1 MIISLGFRYGFQ
13 TKKLHLQLIDYQP
26 INLTFLTM
34 PILLQRQAQSTGSD
48 NLFQLIKTLTKAEK
62 RNFRLYVTRNQDSEE
77 LKFIRLFDVLDKSK
91 DYDET
96 ALFKKVPEIK
106 KEQLSNLKAHL
117 YKQLLTSLR
126 LLHKNR
132 NADIDIRENIDYAK
146 ILYNKGLYIQSLRI
160 LDKAKGLAE
169 TNHQDLL
176 RLEVIEFEKL
186 IESRHITRS
195 HEGRADELAEDA
207 QKTMNRLV
215 NTSRLSNLSLQLYG
229 MYLQMGHARNA
240 EDLKRV
246 DNFFKSNT
254 DESSVLFKPTL
265 GFFEKVYL
273 YQCHIWQSYIAQ
285 DWKNY
290 YRYSYKWVDL
300 FEQEPIMKIND
311 TSLYLKG
318 VHNLLNALF
327 MTLDHERL
335 SKILNNTELY
345 LQKHADSLDEN
356 TRALS
361 FHHIY
366 TAKINK
372 HFLEGS
378 FTEGCRLIP
387 DIENQLKEFSLRL
400 DEHRILVFYY
410 KIACLYFGS
419 SNFDKAIDYLNKIIN
434 LKSGTLRTDIQ
445 CFARMLHLIAHYE
458 KGHFAL
464 LEYLTKSVYRFLLKH
479 GDMSGVMQEIMKFLK
494 KSLYIKQKDLKPEFE
509 DLKIQLE
516 TLAENSFERRSFIYL
531 DIIAWLES
539 KVDGKTIE
547 QVSKKKFLERAFR
560 QVKMV
565 GVLKSAGK

>member
-1 MIISLGFRYGFQ
+1 
-13 TKKLHLQLIDYQP
+13 
-26 INLTFLTM
+26 M
-34 PILLQRQAQSTGSD
+34 PILLQRHAQSNASD

-146 ILYNKGLYIQSLRI
+146 ILYNKGLYMQSLRI
-160 LDKAKGLAE
+160 LDKAKGLSE

-195 HEGRADELAEDA
+195 HEGRADELTEDA
-207 QKTMNRLV
+207 KTTMTRLV
-215 NTSRLSNLSLQLYG
+215 NTTRLSNLSLQLYG
-229 MYLQMGHARNA
+229 MYLQIGHARNA
-240 EDLKRV
+240 DDMKKVEDFFM
-246 DNFFKSNT
+246 DNLSDTPLSKM
-254 DESSVLFKPTL
+254 
-265 GFFEKVYL
+265 GFFESVYY
-273 YQCHIWQSYIAQ
+273 YQCCIWYNYIGQ
-285 DWKNY
+285 NWKNY

-300 FEQEPIMKIND
+300 FEKEPIMKIND

-345 LQKHADSLDEN
+345 LEKHADSLDEN
-356 TRALS
+356 TRSLA

-378 FTEGCRLIP
+378 FTEGCQLIP
-387 DIENQLKEFSLRL
+387 EIETQLKEFALRL

-445 CFARMLHLIAHYE
+445 CFARMLHLISHYE

-479 GDMSGVMQEIMKFLK
+479 GDMSGVMQEIMRFLK
-494 KSLYIKQKDLKPEFE
+494 KSLYTKQKDLKLEFE
-509 DLKIQLE
+509 ELKNQLE
-516 TLAENSFERRSFIYL
+516 LLAENPFERRSFIYL

-547 QVSKKKFLERAFR
+547 QVSKKKFLEREFR
-560 QVKMV
+560 KVKMV
-565 GVLKSAGK
+565 GVLKNVQK

>member
-1 MIISLGFRYGFQ
+1 
-13 TKKLHLQLIDYQP
+13 
-26 INLTFLTM
+26 M
-34 PILLQRQAQSTGSD
+34 PILIQRQAQSMASD
-48 NLFQLIKTLTKAEK
+48 NLFLLIKTLTKAEK

-146 ILYNKGLYIQSLRI
+146 VLYNKGLYIQSLRI

-207 QKTMNRLV
+207 KTTIQRLV

-229 MYLQMGHARNA
+229 MYLQIGHARNA
-240 EDLKRV
+240 EDMKKI
-246 DNFFKSNT
+246 DDFFNENLDKSPL
-254 DESSVLFKPTL
+254 SKM

-285 DWKNY
+285 NWKNY
-290 YRYSYKWVDL
+290 YRYSYKWVEL
-300 FEQEPIMKIND
+300 FEQAPIMKIND

-335 SKILNNTELY
+335 SKILNNMELY
-345 LQKHADSLDEN
+345 LKKHADSLDEN
-356 TRALS
+356 TRALA
-361 FHHIY
+361 FHHVY

-378 FTEGCRLIP
+378 FTEGCKLIP
-387 DIENQLKEFSLRL
+387 EIEIQLKEFALRL

-479 GDMSGVMQEIMKFLK
+479 GDMSAVMQEIMKFLK
-494 KSLYIKQKDLKPEFE
+494 KSLYIKQKDLKPEFQE
-509 DLKIQLE
+509 LKSQLE
-516 TLAENSFERRSFIYL
+516 ILAENPFERRSFIYL

-539 KVDGKTIE
+539 KVESKTIE

-560 QVKMV
+560 TVKVV
-565 GVLKSAGK
+565 GVLKNVGK

>member
-1 MIISLGFRYGFQ
+1 
-13 TKKLHLQLIDYQP
+13 
-26 INLTFLTM
+26 M
-34 PILLQRQAQSTGSD
+34 PILLQRLAQSTAND

-77 LKFIRLFDVLDKSK
+77 LKFIRLFDILDKSK
-91 DYDET
+91 DYDEPT
-96 ALFKKVPEIK
+96 IFKKVPEIR

-126 LLHKNR
+126 LLHKNK

-146 ILYNKGLYIQSLRI
+146 VLYNKGLYMQSLKI
-160 LDKAKGLAE
+160 LDKAKGLSE

-176 RLEVIEFEKL
+176 KLEVIEFEKL

-195 HEGRADELAEDA
+195 HEGRADELAADA
-207 QKTMNRLV
+207 QTTMQRLL
-215 NTSRLSNLSLQLYG
+215 NTSHLSNLSLQLYG
-229 MYLQMGHARNA
+229 MYLLMGHARNG
-240 EDLKRV
+240 EDLKKV
-246 DNFFKSNT
+246 DDFLQNNIGNT
-254 DESSVLFKPTL
+254 PLSTM
-265 GFFEKVYL
+265 GFFEKVYFF
-273 YQCHIWQSYIAQ
+273 QSHIWHCYIGQ
-285 DWKNY
+285 NWKNY
-290 YRYSYKWVDL
+290 YRYSYKWVEL
-300 FEQEPIMKIND
+300 FEDEPIMKIND

-356 TRALS
+356 TRALA
-361 FHHIY
+361 FHHVY

-378 FTEGCRLIP
+378 FTEGVKMIP
-387 DIENQLKEFSLRL
+387 EIETQLREFALRL

-419 SNFDKAIDYLNKIIN
+419 GNFDKAIDYLNNIIN
-434 LKSGTLRTDIQ
+434 LKSGSLRTDIQ
-445 CFARMLHLIAHYE
+445 CFARMLHLICHYE

-464 LEYLTKSVYRFLLKH
+464 LEYLIKSVYRFLMKH
-479 GDMSGVMQEIMKFLK
+479 GDMSGVMQEILKFLK
-494 KSLYIKQKDLKPEFE
+494 RSLFIKQKDLKDEFGA
-509 DLKIQLE
+509 LKTQLE
-516 TLAENSFERRSFIYL
+516 ILAESPFERRSFIYL

-539 KVDGKTIE
+539 KVESKTVE
-547 QVSKKKFLERAFR
+547 QVSKKKFLEREFR
-560 QVKMV
+560 KVKV
-565 GVLKSAGK
+565 AGVLKGVVK